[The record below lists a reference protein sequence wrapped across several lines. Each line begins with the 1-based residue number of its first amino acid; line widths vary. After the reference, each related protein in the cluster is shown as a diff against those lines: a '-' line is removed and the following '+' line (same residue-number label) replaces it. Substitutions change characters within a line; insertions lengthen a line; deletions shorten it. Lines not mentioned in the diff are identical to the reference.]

1 MISKTLESTT
11 DLVFYMWIYD
21 LELKKESC
29 FLLVTFKTVKQMYL

>member
-21 LELKKESC
+21 LELKKESIL
-29 FLLVTFKTVKQMYL
+29 FFISNV